1 MNTQKIVITGAP
13 STGKTVLIDSL
24 EKMGYK
30 CYHEVIRTLTAEARK
45 EGTAKPQVS
54 NPLVFVDD
62 PAKFNKFLIDN
73 RLEHLKDANKNDE
86 EVVFF
91 DRGTGDVLAYMDF
104 FKQDYGANFED
115 ICKKHRYDQ
124 IFILP
129 PWRQIYKRDNESLET
144 FTEAE
149 QLHTHLSNT
158 YARFGYSPIEVP
170 KTTIEN
176 RIQFILESLKSA

>member
-1 MNTQKIVITGAP
+1 MNTNKIVITGAP

-24 EKMGYK
+24 ERQGYS

-45 EGTAKPQVS
+45 EGTSKPQVS

-62 PAKFNKFLIDN
+62 PYKFNKFLIEK
-73 RLEHLKDANKNDE
+73 RLEHLLDADE
-86 EVVFF
+86 AGNEVAFF

-104 FKQDYGANFED
+104 FDQKYGASFEN

-129 PWRQIYKRDNESLET
+129 PWREIYKRDNERLET
-144 FTEAE
+144 FEQAE
-149 QLHTHLSNT
+149 ELHTHLAQT
-158 YARFGYSPIEVP
+158 YSRFGYTPIEVP
-170 KTTIEN
+170 KTSIEN
-176 RIQFILESLKSA
+176 RIDFITESLKSK